1 MITGVEMQT
10 IDKDRGG
17 PGFGT
22 SIRARRDRVSA
33 WLRGAAAVATLA
45 VSSLTHA
52 SLVQYSFTAVD
63 GTQKTLAP
71 NATYANAAGQITF
84 TLDGGVTNKVQVKLL
99 NGQNQLVNSAIS
111 TPIGPSDTI
120 ALNGNNYYGKQ
131 LQLPAP
137 ADGTYTVEA
146 DILDSNGK
154 VVSASTYP
162 LIQVTKGPGAGA
174 IVGTGVGACKSSGG
188 AATGLCVM
196 NKDAVIT
203 TYYFTAFGV
212 QNVLDTG
219 GGIASAT
226 LTTKTPDGVVY
237 NTVAATYNAS
247 AGTVT
252 IGNSSANIGPGVFP
266 TNFIGPVVTQFDIY
280 DKAGNKT
287 TVSSEF
293 IWNDSLGP
301 NWSIVG
307 VFNPSTKTNLIAG
320 SPFTGYDPYTPGMT
334 TYSNPLKFVVR
345 VPLSQW
351 YGNSAN
357 GWYLYG
363 SLGDTTPTKPDYVDS
378 QYAYK
383 AVSTQYSPT
392 LSTGNSMYWR
402 SDFYNGDGRT
412 ALTYNVVLAPSVGVA
427 PIVTGMS
434 YIVNGQPV
442 VLPAGTTYL
451 AYTSDVRVDQVT
463 VSVQAQP
470 TDQIVID
477 SLANH
482 ASGSSNNKVT
492 GTVQCTIPAGQ
503 TSCTIV
509 GPWIHSML
517 PGTTA
522 VYIDFFHV
530 YNADKSL
537 NTSTTGVFIV
547 DNGVPTFDS
556 ASYDQ
561 KTYDITATGTKST
574 TGFEWNMT
582 KMKSAQV
589 TATSKATN
597 AVTNLKTTLA
607 TTSNAF
613 AVTANAGSLAD
624 GYYAFSVTVTDIA
637 GNVVT
642 RDVGT
647 FLLDRTPPEVSFN
660 AKDGASIASIGD
672 ILISLSDP
680 FDDAPV
686 IKSTTITGGPANI
699 NISLPVQA
707 TDKTNQYSLLY
718 PVLFPSLGDGGQ
730 YKLTVTATNK
740 YGITG
745 TQTLPFTYGPPTITP
760 LGMANGVAR
769 TPAIPQVVTNVRTPA
784 LTLPNGQAL
793 TGQYEVQATL
803 RSDSNIPLSVNGVTI
818 QPGETQTIASS
829 FDLTKNGSVLTF
841 PVSPVTTGAVGKAY
855 LLVTTLAPNAPVV
868 QAEFDTWTPGQQIA
882 LVATGKATSYTVDVA
897 PVTLIGAKTDVGSDC
912 SGSIEYGTQATIN
925 SRGGTLNPG
934 GYQCAIQVDADD
946 GDLVDYT
953 TTTQGVV
960 GYVHNVGQ
968 NRAVYEPGVLYRDP
982 TTSKIGFFTA
992 GKQTLML
999 TGSALDDAAPVWTYQ
1014 PGNGPQAAGSS
1025 ITNPIAMLGANQY
1038 AGQLKATAQNPG
1050 LTMVVT
1056 DPASKATTLATLSNT
1071 LGSQIYTTDEALWD
1085 KLHYA
1090 FDVHYTRRPDKVWH
1104 TELTLSVQ
1112 PPNVTI
1118 NLNRQVG
1125 ALVSTN
1131 DATLSGSV
1139 GMLFGGAFTYNAAT
1153 MGEWRVQAFVK
1164 TVTRAPT
1171 GIIIDTK
1178 LEPLSDSPTPVRA
1191 DGTFTLPV
1199 GQLPAGTANI
1209 VVKAIL
1215 YDNNGPT
1222 SRTVTTTDLM
1232 LAVSNGSPI
1241 PVSLA
1246 VEQATSGVVSN
1257 SAAFV
1262 PALNVIYDSK
1272 RLQDLGTIHWSMSS
1286 DNGATWQTAG
1296 DTASPGLRPRI
1307 TESGTY
1313 QFKAVVTNKH
1323 SGQTSDTNTVTVE
1336 AFQRPTL
1343 SITGATAGYA
1353 GSPVTWTAVSDVA
1366 DTSFTWSIKTAY
1378 NDQNPK
1384 TFTGKT
1390 VTFTPDTPGT
1400 LWVTLTGQESTGT
1413 IANPLR
1419 TRTASAIYAVA
1430 ALALPKPIITGA
1442 HVLETGK
1449 PATFTVTQN
1458 SPFNKNQVTTQ
1469 TIVGHWLLPDG
1480 TTRDGFDPVTVT
1492 IQPGQ
1497 TSISYESWVDGLKDA
1512 SLTKSGFIFST
1523 WTYQFPKM
1531 VMTMSM
1537 PDARAPAIG
1546 VFTANYENLADAR
1559 NVGSE
1564 KFTFDWSLPASANVT
1579 SERGATVGATFTQ
1592 AGDQQVSVKVSD
1604 TRGNSQTLTRAFTVA
1619 NAPTLAASLT
1629 LQGSD
1634 RWSRAPSNVQAVL
1647 SLSSMPKG
1655 DQISRIVYALDGVP
1669 ALTATNPAAAAVI
1682 PVSTAGD
1689 HTISATITTKG
1700 GASFT
1705 ASRSFSL
1712 VTGDNPVCTITQSGS
1727 TAEIVLRAACTV
1739 TQGKVLGIN
1748 WLVNGE
1754 KTALSSAFITFTG
1767 QQLATLK
1774 TAGVVATTDKGQT
1787 GEASWTRP

>member
-1 MITGVEMQT
+1 MQT

-22 SIRARRDRVSA
+22 SIRARHDRVSA

-131 LQLPAP
+131 LQLPTP
-137 ADGTYTVEA
+137 ADGTYTIEA

-154 VVSASTYP
+154 VVSATTYP
-162 LIQVTKGPGAGA
+162 LIQASKGPAVGD
-174 IVGTGVGACKSSGG
+174 IVGQGYGACNTSGG
-188 AATGLCVM
+188 PLKSLCVM
-196 NKDAVIT
+196 KTDAVIT
-203 TYYFTAFGV
+203 TYYFTVFGV
-212 QNVLDTG
+212 QDVKDTG
-219 GGIASAT
+219 AGIASAT
-226 LTTKTPDGVVY
+226 LTTKAPDGTVY
-237 NTVAATYNAS
+237 FKVAATYNAA
-247 AGTVT
+247 AGTIT
-252 IGNSSANIGPGVFP
+252 IGNGTANIGSGVFP
-266 TNFIGPVVTQFDIY
+266 TKFMGPVVTQFDIY

-287 TVSSEF
+287 TVANQF
-293 IWNDSLGP
+293 FWNDSLGP
-301 NWSIVG
+301 NWSIAG
-307 VFNPSTKTNLIAG
+307 VYNPNSSATFLPG
-320 SPFTGYDPYTPGMT
+320 SPFLGYDAYTPGMT
-334 TYSNPLKFVVR
+334 TYANPIKLVIR
-345 VPLSQW
+345 VPKDQW
-351 YGNSAN
+351 YGNSPN
-357 GWYLYG
+357 GWFMNG
-363 SLGDTTPTKPDYVDS
+363 GRTPPSNTKADYQDS

-383 AVSTQYSPT
+383 VVTFPYNPNGATGAQLFWQSAFYAGDSRTQ
-392 LSTGNSMYWR
+392 
-402 SDFYNGDGRT
+402 
-412 ALTYNVVLAPSVGVA
+412 LTYNLVLSPGVA
-427 PIVTGMS
+427 TTPVITNIS
-434 YIVNGQPV
+434 YIVNGQPFTV
-442 VLPAGTTYL
+442 PGNAPHSVFGKDLTI
-451 AYTSDVRVDQVT
+451 DRVT
-463 VSVQAQP
+463 VNAQP
-470 TDQIVID
+470 QPIDQIVTIRTVKRI
-477 SLANH
+477 
-482 ASGSSNNKVT
+482 SGSSGNDIPI
-492 GTVQCTIPAGQ
+492 GSEIQCAIPAGE
-503 TSCTIV
+503 TSCSLT
-509 GPWIHSML
+509 GPWIRTMVS
-517 PGTTA
+517 GTTID
-522 VYIDFFHV
+522 YIDYV
-530 YNADKSL
+530 KLYNADKSL
-537 NTSTTGVFIV
+537 SNLESSAVVFIL
-547 DNGVPTFDS
+547 DNGLPVFDS
-556 ASYDQ
+556 YNFDQ
-561 KTYDITATGTKST
+561 KTYAITATGTKST
-574 TGFEWNMT
+574 TGLEWTDT
-582 KMKSAQV
+582 KMKSGQV
-589 TATSKATN
+589 TATSQATKL
-597 AVTNLKTTLA
+597 VTNLSTTFS

-613 AVTANAGSLAD
+613 SVSANAGSLAD
-624 GYYAFSVTVTDIA
+624 GYYSFSVSATDTA
-637 GNVVT
+637 GNVT
-642 RDVGT
+642 TQDVGT
-647 FLLDRTPPEVSFN
+647 FLIDRTPPKVAFN
-660 AKDGASIASIGD
+660 VKDGASIASIGD
-672 ILISLSDP
+672 ILVSLSDP
-680 FDDAPV
+680 FDDAPI

-818 QPGETQTIASS
+818 QPGETKTIAAS

-841 PVSPVTTGAVGKAY
+841 PVSPVTTGAIGKAY

-946 GDLVDYT
+946 GDLIDYT

-960 GYVHNVGQ
+960 GYVHKVGQ

-999 TGSALDDAAPVWTYQ
+999 TGTALDDAAPVWTYQ

-1025 ITNPIAMLGANQY
+1025 ITNPIAMLGSNQY

-1056 DPASKATTLATLSNT
+1056 DPTSKATTLATLSNT

-1104 TELTLSVQ
+1104 TDLTLSVQ

-1164 TVTRAPT
+1164 TVTRGPT

-1178 LEPLSDSPTPVRA
+1178 LEPLSDAPTQVRS

-1215 YDNNGPT
+1215 YDSNGPT
-1222 SRTVTTTDLM
+1222 ERTVTTTDLM

-1246 VEQATSGVVSN
+1246 IAQATSGVVSN

-1262 PALNVIYDSK
+1262 PALNVVYDSK

-1286 DNGATWQTAG
+1286 DNGATWQPAG

-1323 SGQTSDTNTVTVE
+1323 SGLTSDTNTVIVE

-1390 VTFTPDTPGT
+1390 VTFTPEKPGT

-1512 SLTKSGFIFST
+1512 SLTKSGFTFST

-1531 VMTMSM
+1531 VMSMSM

-1655 DQISRIVYALDGVP
+1655 DQISQIVYALDGVP

-1682 PVSTAGD
+1682 PVPTAGD

-1774 TAGVVATTDKGQT
+1774 TAGVIATTDKGQT